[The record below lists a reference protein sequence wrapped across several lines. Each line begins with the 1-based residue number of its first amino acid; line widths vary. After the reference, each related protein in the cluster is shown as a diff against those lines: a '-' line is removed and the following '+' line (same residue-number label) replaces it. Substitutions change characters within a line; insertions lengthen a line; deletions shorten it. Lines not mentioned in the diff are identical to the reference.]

1 MEICYTTQGAHI
13 LCCVTTYKSGTGWE
27 VGGGR
32 EDKGEGDIRIPI
44 ADSCCY
50 IAETNTLL
58 LSNYPPNK
66 NKVFKKAEREKQIPY
81 NNIYMWNLEK

>member
-1 MEICYTTQGAHI
+1 MQSSHRV
-13 LCCVTTYKSGTGWE
+13 LCNNVEEWDG
-27 VGGGR
+27 VGSGR
-32 EDKGEGDIRIPI
+32 EDQGEGDICIPM

-66 NKVFKKAEREKQIPY
+66 NKVFKNAEREKQIPY

>member
-1 MEICYTTQGAHI
+1 MVGA
-13 LCCVTTYKSGTGWE
+13 KRE
-27 VGGGR
+27 VQDG
-32 EDKGEGDIRIPI
+32 GDIRIPI